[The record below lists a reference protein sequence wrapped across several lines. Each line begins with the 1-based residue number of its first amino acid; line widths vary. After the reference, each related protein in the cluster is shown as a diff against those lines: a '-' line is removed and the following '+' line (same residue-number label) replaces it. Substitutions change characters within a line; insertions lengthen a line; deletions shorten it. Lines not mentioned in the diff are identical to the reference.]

1 MTPAKLYVDEDASQ
15 EAVVSALRRK
25 GIDVLTAYD
34 AGREGR
40 TDEDHLRYATTQG
53 RAVYSL
59 NVSDFTRIH
68 TEFLSRGEEH
78 AGMIMI
84 PRQRYAIGEKIRRL
98 QELLEATDAES
109 LRNTI
114 RFV

>member
-1 MTPAKLYVDEDASQ
+1 
-15 EAVVSALRRK
+15 
-25 GIDVLTAYD
+25 
-34 AGREGR
+34 
-40 TDEDHLRYATTQG
+40 LRYATTQG